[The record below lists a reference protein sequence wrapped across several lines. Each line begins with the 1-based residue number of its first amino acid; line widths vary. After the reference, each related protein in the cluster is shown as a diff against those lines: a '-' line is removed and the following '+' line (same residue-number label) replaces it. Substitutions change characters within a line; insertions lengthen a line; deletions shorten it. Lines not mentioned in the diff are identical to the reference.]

1 MRQLCQRFAAS
12 LRRAGLQP
20 GDTLI
25 IVMPNTAEW
34 PIVLLGAMEAGI
46 PVSTANPN
54 YTGGK
59 YTDNARSTLG
69 GFGYVLLGERTPRKV
84 GNKSAVWP
92 LETEKPQIA
101 TPNVLLGAFTVLHY
115 VTVIVYR

>member
-1 MRQLCQRFAAS
+1 VTGRRYKYAEMHQLCQRFAAS
-12 LRRAGLQP
+12 LRRAGLHP

-46 PVSTANPN
+46 LVSTANPN

-59 YTDNARSTLG
+59 YTDTAHITYDRYG
-69 GFGYVLLGERTPRKV
+69 
-84 GNKSAVWP
+84 
-92 LETEKPQIA
+92 
-101 TPNVLLGAFTVLHY
+101 
-115 VTVIVYR
+115 